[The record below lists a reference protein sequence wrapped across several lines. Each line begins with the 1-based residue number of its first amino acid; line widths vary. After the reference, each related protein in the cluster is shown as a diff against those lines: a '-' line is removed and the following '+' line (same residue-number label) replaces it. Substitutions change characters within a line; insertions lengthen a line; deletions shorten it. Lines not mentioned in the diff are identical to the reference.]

1 MLVSEY
7 VPVGLRGLAVFFS
20 IIAASIANP
29 GHAKSCTYGT
39 ETYNSTSQIN
49 FLVATSVL
57 VVLCVS
63 ARIAVFDVKKH
74 RLPALPAQLV
84 FEAVFLLFTFAAA
97 VAVAVSP
104 VGSSICTGGNE
115 LKEIVQEACDISCSR
130 VLGAVATTF
139 LTFVCLL
146 LSGLFT
152 ANVIETT
159 SAASAAAR
167 AAADLAFADSGTPRT
182 RKLQSKQQQKQQSAA
197 DAALGR
203 V

>member
-1 MLVSEY
+1 MMVSEH
-7 VPVGLRGLAVFFS
+7 VPVAIRGLAVFFS
-20 IIAASIANP
+20 VVAASIANP
-29 GHAKSCTYGT
+29 GRAKSCSYGT
-39 ETYNSTSQIN
+39 ETYDSTSQIN

-57 VVLCVS
+57 VILCLT

-74 RLPALPAQLV
+74 RLPPLPALLA
-84 FEAVFLLFTFAAA
+84 FEGVFLVFTFAAA
-97 VAVAVSP
+97 VAVALSP
-104 VGSSICTGGNE
+104 VGSSVCTGGNE

-139 LTFVCLL
+139 LTFVCFL

-152 ANVIETT
+152 AGVIETT
-159 SAASAAAR
+159 SAAAAAAR
-167 AAADLAFADSGTPRT
+167 AAADLSFADSGTPRT
-182 RKLQSKQQQKQQSAA
+182 RKPQAKHQQSAA